1 MARRSDSN
9 FRPGYLLL
17 SALIATMLWG
27 VAHSQSTVTWPI
39 DIPVVFENVPENLVV
54 TKPSANVVN
63 VRLRGSR
70 TASRSVPE
78 KLAYPIDVST
88 ARPGPAV
95 FEVDTSILNRDLP
108 RADIVARSPS
118 SIEVRFERRGRKS
131 VRIRAD
137 VEGQPPAEFELLGIQ
152 VEPPRVWLAGA
163 RGDVLRLSEVVTEAI
178 DISELTETT
187 EREVRLSLGSG
198 TVWMEESQPVKVRI
212 EVAAKAP
219 PAEDGSEAAQEE
231 G

>member
-1 MARRSDSN
+1 MARSRDSN

-17 SALIATMLWG
+17 SALIAAVLWG
-27 VAHSQSTVTWPI
+27 VARSQATVTWPI
-39 DIPVVFENVPENLVV
+39 DVPVVFENVPENLVV

-63 VRLRGSR
+63 IRLQGSR
-70 TASRSVPE
+70 TARRNTPE

-108 RADIVARSPS
+108 RSDIVARSPS

-137 VEGQPPAEFELLGIQ
+137 IEGQPPADYELLGVQ

-198 TVWMEESQPVKVRI
+198 TVWMEERQPVKVKI
-212 EVAAKAP
+212 EVAAKP
-219 PAEDGSEAAQEE
+219 PPPEEAEAGQEE